1 MILMS
6 PNQLELAVYDAEDA
20 FLRVNR
26 LGFSLVRFWGNEIH
40 ERLMENLN
48 EFL

>member
-1 MILMS
+1 MILMN

-26 LGFSLVRFWGNEIH
+26 LGFSLVRFWGDEIH

-48 EFL
+48 KFL